1 MYSNLLVLGL
11 SKPNI
16 GLGITF
22 WLILIIHNG
31 VKITQTKKDYLNNIK
46 VLNFPTRKPKFQ
58 ND

>member
-31 VKITQTKKDYLNNIK
+31 AKITQTKKDYLNNIK
-46 VLNFPTRKPKFQ
+46 VLNFPTRK
-58 ND
+58 